1 MFWERNYFFE
11 WSPVI
16 SRLMTNNY
24 TRGAITG
31 LGLINVWAA
40 LAELADIFGSSG
52 SNQQSDFRNQ
62 Q

>member
-1 MFWERNYFFE
+1 
-11 WSPVI
+11 VI
-16 SRLMTNNY
+16 SQLMTNNY

-40 LAELADIFGSSG
+40 LAELADIFSKSSAN
-52 SNQQSDFRNQ
+52 NQQSDFRNQ